1 MNFMQKEYWN
11 LITARYIEIQKN
23 QNAEYK
29 SGKGKDRKREWKDME
44 MFHIFIEGSNDPN
57 DQISMKIKEKKRD
70 II

>member
-29 SGKGKDRKREWKDME
+29 SGKGKDRKRE
-44 MFHIFIEGSNDPN
+44 
-57 DQISMKIKEKKRD
+57 
-70 II
+70 

>member
-1 MNFMQKEYWN
+1 
-11 LITARYIEIQKN
+11 
-23 QNAEYK
+23 
-29 SGKGKDRKREWKDME
+29 ME